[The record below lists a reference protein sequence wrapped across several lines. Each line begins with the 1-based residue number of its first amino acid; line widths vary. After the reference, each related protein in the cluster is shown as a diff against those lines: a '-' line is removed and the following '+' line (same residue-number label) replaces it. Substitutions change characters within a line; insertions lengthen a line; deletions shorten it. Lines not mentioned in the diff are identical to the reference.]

1 VNNSK
6 YYVSFIDDFSRYV
19 WIYFLKNKSNVE
31 SIFLQ
36 FQKHVENMLNSKIK
50 AVQSD
55 WGGEYQ
61 RLHNYF
67 QASGISHHISCPHT
81 HQQNGLAERKH
92 RHIVETGLALLAQA
106 QMPLRFW
113 DDAFN
118 TATFLINRMPS
129 RTIDNDTPL
138 HKLFGTQPNY
148 TSLRV
153 FGCACWPNLRA
164 YNDKKLSFKTKRCT
178 FLGYS
183 ASHKGYKCFD
193 HTTDRVYISISEPAA
208 DPAPESAE
216 PAHGPTPEPAI
227 DSADLSSGHTC
238 SNAANNPGA
247 SVHSAGTSDGAASS
261 IQIPEEEGGSD
272 TVIAEPVSEVN
283 RQEVGTR
290 QHPMTTRLRNNI
302 VQPKEFKDG
311 TVRYSQN
318 ARGFS
323 CSVSDRKM
331 TASISTLSEPKSFEE
346 AVSNPGWKKLWMMSM
361 QHF

>member
-1 VNNSK
+1 
-6 YYVSFIDDFSRYV
+6 
-19 WIYFLKNKSNVE
+19 LGG
-31 SIFLQ
+31 
-36 FQKHVENMLNSKIK
+36 
-50 AVQSD
+50 
-55 WGGEYQ
+55 GGEYQ

-193 HTTDRVYISISEPAA
+193 HTTGRVYISRDVIFDENIFPFSEISHNCSTHTPKNSHHPTILPNLAKYTENFLMQFSEPAA
-208 DPAPESAE
+208 VPAPESAE
-216 PAHGPTPEPAI
+216 PIHVPTPEPANAI
-227 DSADLSSGHTC
+227 NTDLSPGHTC
-238 SNAANNPGA
+238 SNASNNPGA
-247 SVHSAGTSDGAASS
+247 SVHSAGASDGAASS
-261 IQIPEEEGGSD
+261 S
-272 TVIAEPVSEVN
+272 
-283 RQEVGTR
+283 
-290 QHPMTTRLRNNI
+290 
-302 VQPKEFKDG
+302 
-311 TVRYSQN
+311 
-318 ARGFS
+318 
-323 CSVSDRKM
+323 
-331 TASISTLSEPKSFEE
+331 
-346 AVSNPGWKKLWMMSM
+346 
-361 QHF
+361 